1 MSDSYQW
8 IWLVLGVLVLHF
20 FCTRLAAA
28 PPPPK
33 YGPKGPPR
41 GMHGTN
47 ARDAGNIP
55 AEDDWGVTSE
65 FGLGGPDARR

>member
-1 MSDSYQW
+1 MNDSYQW

-33 YGPKGPPR
+33 YGPQGPPR
-41 GMHGTN
+41 GTP
-47 ARDAGNIP
+47 RDANGKP
-55 AEDDWGVTSE
+55 EDDDWGVTRD
-65 FGLGGPDARR
+65 FGLGGSDIRR